1 MTSAAVAAKTVLNMR
16 PSFRAEH
23 CTRLGVRAKISG
35 NANEAVAIL
44 LRFRSYGAMITR
56 YKKLLLT
63 LGALVLLGATAILSQ
78 TRQSAPDGP
87 RLYRIWSD
95 DRGETHLEEINI
107 ATKGRPTIPGITLNF
122 PGVVTGPVGPGRGAQ
137 LHNTGARQFA
147 ITVFGQIDVEASDG
161 TRAHLRTGDMSFIE
175 DVTGKGH
182 RTFEEGSQSVF
193 LRVPENFDVKKWAAG
208 N

>member
-1 MTSAAVAAKTVLNMR
+1 
-16 PSFRAEH
+16 
-23 CTRLGVRAKISG
+23 
-35 NANEAVAIL
+35 
-44 LRFRSYGAMITR
+44 MINR
-56 YKKLLLT
+56 YKKLLLK
-63 LGALVLLGATAILSQ
+63 LGLLVFLGATAILSQ
-78 TRQSAPDGP
+78 TKQSAPDGP

-107 ATKGRPTIPGITLNF
+107 ATKGRPTIPGITMNF
-122 PGVVTGPVGPGRGAQ
+122 SGVVTGPPGRGAQ

-161 TRAHLRTGDMSFIE
+161 TRAHLRTGDMSFLE

>member
-1 MTSAAVAAKTVLNMR
+1 
-16 PSFRAEH
+16 
-23 CTRLGVRAKISG
+23 
-35 NANEAVAIL
+35 
-44 LRFRSYGAMITR
+44 MIIR

-63 LGALVLLGATAILSQ
+63 LGALLLLGATAILSQ
-78 TRQSAPDGP
+78 TRQSAQDGP

-95 DRGETHLEEINI
+95 AQGETHLEEINL
-107 ATKGRPTIPGITLNF
+107 ATKGRPTIPGLTMNF
-122 PGVVTGPVGPGRGAQ
+122 PGVTGPGEPGRGAQ
-137 LHNTGARQFA
+137 LHNTGTRQFA

-175 DVTGKGH
+175 DVAGKGH

-193 LRVPENFDVKKWAAG
+193 LRVPENFDVKKWSAG

>member
-1 MTSAAVAAKTVLNMR
+1 MNFAGVA
-16 PSFRAEH
+16 
-23 CTRLGVRAKISG
+23 
-35 NANEAVAIL
+35 
-44 LRFRSYGAMITR
+44 
-56 YKKLLLT
+56 
-63 LGALVLLGATAILSQ
+63 
-78 TRQSAPDGP
+78 
-87 RLYRIWSD
+87 
-95 DRGETHLEEINI
+95 
-107 ATKGRPTIPGITLNF
+107 
-122 PGVVTGPVGPGRGAQ
+122 TGPGEPGRGVQ
-137 LHNTGARQFA
+137 RHNTGARQFA

>member
-1 MTSAAVAAKTVLNMR
+1 MSNIVL
-16 PSFRAEH
+16 A
-23 CTRLGVRAKISG
+23 
-35 NANEAVAIL
+35 AVAIL
-44 LRFRSYGAMITR
+44 LRFSSYSAMRIR
-56 YKKLLLT
+56 DKILLLT
-63 LGALVLLGATAILSQ
+63 SGALVLLGATAILSQ

-107 ATKGRPTIPGITLNF
+107 ATKGRPTIPGITMNF
-122 PGVVTGPVGPGRGAQ
+122 SGVVTDPGGPGRGAQ